1 MQKKVFF
8 IVSVALLLIMSGCSQ
23 KVNVRVLEPAEID
36 RVAYTK
42 KITVTDFSND
52 RVGLS
57 RKIEA
62 NLANV
67 NIDNKNYFTMISR
80 NDFEKI
86 IKEQKLQNSG
96 LVEQKTAVKVGE
108 LIGAQAII
116 SGNVGSPTSQDSSFY
131 ENRARCADKKC
142 KTLTYYK
149 VRCVNRAV
157 GLWAEVRIVDVEK
170 GDLIFADRLS
180 KNRVY
185 KHCSDYSSALP
196 SRDMAAQSLAD
207 MMADEFTYRLSP
219 RYRTF
224 GVELLEDPD
233 LDYSDKQEEL
243 LEVSLKYIEHGRYD
257 KAEQFLTQLIDSTG
271 SQSYVA
277 FYNLGVVKEA
287 EGKYTE
293 AKEYYEMADRLMIEP
308 VKAINAA
315 VVRIESLIAKSKKSQ
330 AQLAR

>member
-1 MQKKVFF
+1 MQRNSFWIFTIVLLFVFG
-8 IVSVALLLIMSGCSQ
+8 GCSQ

-67 NIDNKNYFTMISR
+67 VIDNKNYFTMISR
-80 NDFEKI
+80 SDFEKI

-96 LVEQKTAVKVGE
+96 LVEQSTAVKVGE

-116 SGNVGSPTSQDSSFY
+116 SGNVGAPTSQDSAFY
-131 ENRARCADKKC
+131 ETRARCADKKC
-142 KTLTYYK
+142 KSLTYYK
-149 VRCVNRAV
+149 VRCINRAV
-157 GLWAEVRIVDVEK
+157 GLWAEVRIVDVQK

-180 KNRVY
+180 KRRVY

-196 SRDMAAQSLAD
+196 SRDMAAQTLAEA
-207 MMADEFTYRLSP
+207 MADEFTYRLSP

-224 GVELLEDPD
+224 GVILLEDPD
-233 LDYSDKQEEL
+233 LDYSDKQEKL
-243 LEVSLKYIEHGRYD
+243 LEVSLEYIEHGRYD
-257 KAEQFLTQLIDSTG
+257 KAEQFLVQLIDSTA
-271 SQSYVA
+271 SQSYVP

-287 EGKYTE
+287 EGKYAE
-293 AKEYYEMADRLMIEP
+293 AKEYYEMADSLMLEP
-308 VKAINAA
+308 VKAINEA
-315 VVRIESLIAKSKKSQ
+315 VVRIERLIAKAKKSQ